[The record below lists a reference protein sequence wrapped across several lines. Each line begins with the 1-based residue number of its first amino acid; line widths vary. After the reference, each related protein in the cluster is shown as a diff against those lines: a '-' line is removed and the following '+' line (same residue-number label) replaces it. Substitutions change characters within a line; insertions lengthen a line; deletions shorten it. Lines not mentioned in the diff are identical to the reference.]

1 MRSSMITEIT
11 PASTALCLFLPH
23 GHMFT
28 NICMAALVA
37 FCEIRSSKIWTTSVK
52 TSGLR
57 VILCI
62 GSATSR
68 MFLRSK
74 VIPVETI
81 TGSFMISKEI
91 GQRKNGGIS
100 ISSSIIPPDI

>member
-1 MRSSMITEIT
+1 MRSSIIIEIA

-28 NICMAALVA
+28 NICKAAFVA
-37 FCEIRSSKIWTTSVK
+37 LFEIRSSKIWTTSVK
-52 TSGLR
+52 TDGFKF
-57 VILCI
+57 IICI

-74 VIPVETI
+74 VA
-81 TGSFMISKEI
+81 
-91 GQRKNGGIS
+91 
-100 ISSSIIPPDI
+100 